1 MRRSLKI
8 TAWIAGGLVLL
19 LVLVVGAVLIVGNTA
34 AGRVQIE
41 KLVARLTRG
50 HVQLSG
56 LAGSLPS
63 HLTLEELRLKDS
75 AGVWLTARKIELDWT
90 PLAYLEGRLQIDR
103 LHVASVDMERLPQGS
118 SSAPSSGGEGSIPPI
133 DVAQAALDLL
143 PLGAP
148 FAGRA
153 ASPVASGT

>member
-19 LVLVVGAVLIVGNTA
+19 LMLVIGAVLIIGNTA

-41 KLVARLTRG
+41 NLVARLTG
-50 HVQLSG
+50 GNVQLSG

-63 HLTLEELRLKDS
+63 HLTLEELKLKDS

-90 PLAYLEGRLQIDR
+90 PLSYLEGRLQIDR
-103 LHVASVDMERLPQGS
+103 LHVGSVDMERLPQS
-118 SSAPSSGGEGSIPPI
+118 SSTAPSSGEVSIPRI
-133 DVAQAALDLL
+133 DVGQASFDL
-143 PLGAP
+143 
-148 FAGRA
+148 
-153 ASPVASGT
+153 VH

>member
-41 KLVARLTRG
+41 KLVSRLTRG

-63 HLTLEELRLKDS
+63 HLTLEELKLRDS
-75 AGVWLTARKIELDWT
+75 AGVWLTAPKNQLHWT
-90 PLAYLEGRLQIDR
+90 PPPHLE
-103 LHVASVDMERLPQGS
+103 SRLP
-118 SSAPSSGGEGSIPPI
+118 
-133 DVAQAALDLL
+133 VH
-143 PLGAP
+143 P
-148 FAGRA
+148 FHPGR
-153 ASPVASGT
+153 V